1 MFQDSLTMGLQ
12 KRSYSTKTLLD
23 HLTQFDWLSD
33 NTVNLLSYVYPL
45 NTEFTIISA
54 SFKVMFLDK

>member
-1 MFQDSLTMGLQ
+1 MGLQ
-12 KRSYSTKTLLD
+12 KRSCSAKKLLD
-23 HLTQFDWLSD
+23 HLTQFDSLSD

-45 NTEFTIISA
+45 NTEFTFISA